1 MIEFIEAAGARLEL
15 LRIAPAAHGTP
26 LVFLHEGL
34 GSVAAWRDFPRALCE
49 RLGAPGLVYSR
60 RGYGQSDPL
69 AAPRGTDYLHHEALA
84 VLPAL
89 RAALGIERP
98 VLVGHSDGGS
108 IALLHA
114 ARHECAGL
122 AAMAPHVRVEE
133 MTLESIAA
141 ARAAWSAGGPDNRL
155 RAALA
160 RVHAD
165 AAGAFFGW
173 NDAWLA
179 PAFAHWNI
187 EAEIET
193 VACPVLAIQGADD
206 EYGSFDQIDRIAARV
221 ARRCTLLKLAACG
234 HAPQRDQP
242 EAVAAAIAGLYRQ
255 VSR

>member
-15 LRIAPAAHGTP
+15 LRIAPAARGTP

-98 VLVGHSDGGS
+98 MLVGHSDGGS

-114 ARHECAGL
+114 ARFVDATAGL
-122 AAMAPHVRVEE
+122 VVLAPHIFVEE
-133 MTLESIAA
+133 VGLRSIRR
-141 ARAAWSAGGPDNRL
+141 ARTAYAEGDLKQRL
-155 RAALA
+155 GRH
-160 RVHAD
+160 HAD
-165 AAGAFFGW
+165 PDSAFFGW
-173 NDAWLA
+173 NDAWLD
-179 PAFAHWNI
+179 PAFASWNI
-187 EAEIET
+187 EAEI
-193 VACPVLAIQGADD
+193 ASIRCPVLAVQGVDD
-206 EYGSFDQIDRIAARV
+206 EYGTMAQIRGIARAVRGT
-221 ARRCTLLKLAACG
+221 RLLELERCG

-242 EAVAAAIAGLYRQ
+242 EALLEAVRGFVAAHARGA
-255 VSR
+255 